1 MFKRLLI
8 ACLVIGGALGCESD
22 YTYFSDDVVGRY
34 SRDNRFARALKGV
47 QNDTQVMA
55 LLATCERPNAVDIGG
70 YTLLEL
76 AAERGQKEAVEKLF
90 EKGAD
95 PAKQV
100 PLKYAKDL
108 AMAQLLHKHNAAGIG
123 ELLGRCIGAGRFR
136 IHDRTVEEI
145 KEDRL
150 LALWALRNGASASA
164 SKNDGFSSSPIICEA
179 IKWGDLFSVIMFLR
193 GHADLK
199 DVGDSLWQSP
209 VLYAW
214 YCRGGGANHQ
224 IIHEAV
230 WAAAHG
236 NYPDSNYSIEDY
248 IKMGISEESA
258 KAIYATMQEIAA
270 LEKELPGE

>member
-123 ELLGRCIGAGRFR
+123 ELLGKCIGAGRFR

-193 GHADLK
+193 GHADLR
-199 DVGDSLWQSP
+199 DVGDAS
-209 VLYAW
+209 VLYSA
-214 YCRGGGANHQ
+214 YCDRAANTKAQ
-224 IIHEAV
+224 AIHEAIL
-230 WAAAHG
+230 AAAHG
-236 NYPDSNYSIEDY
+236 NFPDINCSIKDY
-248 IKMGISEESA
+248 VKIGISEESA
-258 KAIYATMQEIAA
+258 RGIYETMQEIVA
-270 LEKELPGE
+270 LEKELPRE